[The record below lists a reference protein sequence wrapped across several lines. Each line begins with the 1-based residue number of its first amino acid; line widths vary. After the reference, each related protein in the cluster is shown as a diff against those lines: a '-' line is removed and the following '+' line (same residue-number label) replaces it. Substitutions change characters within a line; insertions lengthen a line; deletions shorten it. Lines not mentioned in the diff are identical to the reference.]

1 MGQNSANQVG
11 LIGVVGILQA
21 RIKAESVKYRGAK
34 RHVASP
40 YVFVVHINFWPLPF
54 IAHSS
59 DYGYIFIGVSVNN
72 LMQPIGED
80 CAIIINKGNDLARAV
95 GDAYV
100 SGVSQAFGLLISDD
114 PYVVMLLAIVA

>member
-1 MGQNSANQVG
+1 
-11 LIGVVGILQA
+11 
-21 RIKAESVKYRGAK
+21 
-34 RHVASP
+34 
-40 YVFVVHINFWPLPF
+40 
-54 IAHSS
+54 
-59 DYGYIFIGVSVNN
+59 
-72 LMQPIGED
+72 MQPIGED